1 MIYFFSQNKTR
12 KGTFKAMT
20 LYDEIYFEI
29 TAVGPKHEI
38 KKFVSF
44 LKSGELD
51 DFFEFSSDYINYD
64 DDYVSAD
71 DSQEATVIIST
82 DDYGIEI
89 EELNTDEFLEMI
101 CKAGKNLYLKGQVYD
116 IGDEEYSFVSEAGD
130 SYYVNAL
137 NVEKFNEDEDKDD
150 SEED

>member
-1 MIYFFSQNKTR
+1 
-12 KGTFKAMT
+12 MT

-29 TAVGPKHEI
+29 KAVGPKHEL
-38 KKFVSF
+38 KKFVGF

-64 DDYVSAD
+64 DDYNSAD

-89 EELNTDEFLEMI
+89 EELNTDEFLEII
-101 CKAGKNLYLKGQVYD
+101 CKAGKNLFLKGQVYD
-116 IGDEEYSFVSEAGD
+116 IDDEEYSFVSEAGD

-137 NVEKFNEDEDKDD
+137 NVDKFNEDEE
-150 SEED
+150 EEDSAEED